1 MLHQVPGW
9 LMNDVIAAGM
19 TAYAEDLD
27 HIVMAK
33 RAPATDHS
41 PLIVEPSVP
50 PSFGE

>member
-27 HIVMAK
+27 HIVMVK
-33 RAPATDHS
+33 RAPVTDGS

>member
-1 MLHQVPGW
+1 MQ
-9 LMNDVIAAGM
+9 DVIAAGM

-27 HIVMAK
+27 HIVMVK
-33 RAPATDHS
+33 RAKPTDRS